1 MKKYIIALLLI
12 LISSPFFAQSVF
24 DQFEGM
30 AGVNSVVVNKKMFDL
45 MSKVKIDTSDKETQ
59 QYMSLI
65 KKIDNLKVFSTSSDR
80 TALQM
85 KLTAEK
91 YAKTAGL
98 EELARQNDNGK
109 NIRILVKSGSSD
121 TQVKELLLFIQ
132 GTSTEETV
140 LMSILGD
147 IDLNEVP
154 ALTSKMKIPGNAE
167 IRKALGK

>member
-1 MKKYIIALLLI
+1 MKSYGIALLMF

-24 DQFEGM
+24 DQFDGM
-30 AGVNSVVVNKKMFDL
+30 AGVNAVVMNKKMFDL

-65 KKIDNLKVFSTSSDR
+65 KKIDNLKVFSTSNAR

-85 KLTAEK
+85 KLTADK
-91 YAKTAGL
+91 HAKTAGL
-98 EELARQNDNGK
+98 EELASQNGNGK
-109 NIRILVKSGSSD
+109 NIRILVKPGASV

-132 GTSTEETV
+132 GTAGEDTV
-140 LMSILGD
+140 LMSLTGD

-154 ALTSKMKIPGNAE
+154 ALTSKMKIPGNSE
-167 IRKALGK
+167 IRKVLEN